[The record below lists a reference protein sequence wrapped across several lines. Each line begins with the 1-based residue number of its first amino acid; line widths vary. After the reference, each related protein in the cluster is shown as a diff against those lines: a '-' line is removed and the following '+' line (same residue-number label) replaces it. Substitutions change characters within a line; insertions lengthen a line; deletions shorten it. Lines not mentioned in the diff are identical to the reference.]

1 MSSEYL
7 NLKRI
12 EENMV
17 KQKKFG
23 EAHQI
28 QQKALELEAEEIKK
42 HMQQRQKKM
51 VQQEAKLI
59 SQQKIVINSLKKKC
73 EAAEFEEFRQ
83 FEEELRQA
91 QMRFANMKNEV
102 QNHQNI
108 EVAKM

>member
-51 VQQEAKLI
+51 V
-59 SQQKIVINSLKKKC
+59 
-73 EAAEFEEFRQ
+73 
-83 FEEELRQA
+83 
-91 QMRFANMKNEV
+91 
-102 QNHQNI
+102 
-108 EVAKM
+108 

>member
-28 QQKALELEAEEIKK
+28 QQKALQLEEEEIQK
-42 HMQQRQKKM
+42 HLQWRQKKI
-51 VQQEAKLI
+51 VQEEQKLI
-59 SQQKIVINSLKKKC
+59 QQ
-73 EAAEFEEFRQ
+73 
-83 FEEELRQA
+83 
-91 QMRFANMKNEV
+91 
-102 QNHQNI
+102 
-108 EVAKM
+108 